1 MPENIAALGTESEI
15 GIIEYRTPTHL
26 IVRCAPILLVEHIC
40 IGEVFPCNQIIS
52 NGLGIHPFCKFRIP
66 FRRQRYNNVCAACIL
81 LNNVASDAEKIRIAA
96 RKLNGVALYD
106 VYSVLINAVM
116 RSKVILVHVLLKVIQ
131 PPVTAVDINR
141 TESCR
146 GRIDVH
152 IENGGACERIAN
164 AGIQAVL
171 TRIAKHERT
180 ESLDIIVSEE
190 RIGNGLSSVAGAK
203 HERKGLL
210 RITPG

>member
-1 MPENIAALGTESEI
+1 M
-15 GIIEYRTPTHL
+15 
-26 IVRCAPILLVEHIC
+26 
-40 IGEVFPCNQIIS
+40 
-52 NGLGIHPFCKFRIP
+52 
-66 FRRQRYNNVCAACIL
+66 
-81 LNNVASDAEKIRIAA
+81 NNVASDAEKIRIAA
-96 RKLNGVALYD
+96 RKLNGVALYN

-131 PPVTAVDINR
+131 PPGTAVDINR
-141 TESCR
+141 AESCR

-190 RIGNGLSSVAGAK
+190 RIGDAPETRMPAEVSTPRLPSFSKYCICPSRSTTGTNGLLTA
-203 HERKGLL
+203 
-210 RITPG
+210 